1 MGIKWRGTKTRSN
14 GDADEVKVE
23 VDLLT
28 GATRVDPH
36 KLLRS
41 KAMRNLL
48 NDPSV
53 KRLDEQI
60 LKGQSD

>member
-1 MGIKWRGTKTRSN
+1 MGIKWWRSKTRSN
-14 GDADEVKVE
+14 EDDDVKVE

-41 KAMRNLL
+41 KRMRDLL
-48 NDPSV
+48 NDPNV
-53 KRLDEQI
+53 KRIEEQI
-60 LKGQSD
+60 LKRQSD